1 MSITLTRESIKR
13 YELELEERYRRAKD
27 AIQLMRQMLNQ
38 GESGFPTIDPGLAG
52 VSAAGAQH
60 ASLPPLE
67 ATTEAQSLA
76 GKIEQVCEEFH
87 DDRWTMRRML
97 KYLQQIGFDLR
108 DKPEGSI
115 SAALGKLAQ
124 GGKLKVV
131 RRGAGSMASIYQ
143 WRSPDEP
150 VTDTQA
156 HDGEAPD
163 EEPDI
168 SDGESTSEQS
178 RPELVKKE
186 ALG

>member
-1 MSITLTRESIKR
+1 MSISLTRESINR

-27 AIQLMRQMLNQ
+27 AIQLMREMLNQ

-115 SAALGKLAQ
+115 PPLSGNWRRAANSKLFGVALAAWQ
-124 GGKLKVV
+124 
-131 RRGAGSMASIYQ
+131 ASISGDPPMNPLQ
-143 WRSPDEP
+143 TRKPMTAKRRMKSRTLATANRP
-150 VTDTQA
+150 
-156 HDGEAPD
+156 
-163 EEPDI
+163 
-168 SDGESTSEQS
+168 QS
-178 RPELVKKE
+178 KV
-186 ALG
+186 ALSW